1 MISKRIERTVIRN
14 TNVIEL
20 LDDLDV
26 SYKRYGD
33 EVRIVCPFHQNA
45 NGYNLSINVE
55 KRVFCCFSHGCEKNG
70 YNLVDLVMRIMKT
83 DDRERAIRYMAS
95 LANLEIDLLCRNI
108 TKYSYKNKKG
118 LLSFKDS
125 TLSFI
130 KEYRT
135 VEAEDE
141 SAVYKE
147 SQIRE
152 WHNALL
158 ESKYPL
164 RYLTEERKL
173 TDWDIENFWIG
184 FDPEEEDIIF
194 PVYSTDGKLKAV
206 VRRTLSEEKAEY
218 FGKYKV
224 IGAKSECLYGL
235 YEAQG
240 EGYDLSKIILV
251 EGVFDAIALH
261 RMGYTAVALLG
272 TSISKYQ
279 LKLLYELS
287 PAEIILCLDNDS
299 CKGEDED
306 SGKNGV
312 IRSINQFS
320 KAGFNLDEIS
330 VIQLSGYQDP
340 DEVPEKEFRKMYENR
355 ISAIDFYLMQQIR

>member
-1 MISKRIERTVIRN
+1 MIPKRIERFVIRN
-14 TNVIEL
+14 TDVIEL

-26 SYKRYGD
+26 NYKRYGD
-33 EVRIVCPFHQNA
+33 EIRIICPFHRNA
-45 NGYNLSINVE
+45 NGYNLSINVK

-83 DDRERAIRYMAS
+83 DDRERAVRYLAG
-95 LANLEIDLLCRNI
+95 LANLEIDLLGRNI
-108 TKYSYKNKKG
+108 TKEHKNKKG
-118 LLSFKDS
+118 ILSFKES

-130 KEYRT
+130 KEFRT
-135 VEAEDE
+135 IEEEGE
-141 SAVYKE
+141 STVYQE
-147 SQIRE
+147 WQIRE

-158 ESKYPL
+158 KSRYPL

-173 TDWDIENFWIG
+173 TDWDIENFYLG
-184 FDPEEEDIIF
+184 FDPEEKDIIF
-194 PVYSTDGKLKAV
+194 PVYSTEGKLKAV

-218 FGKYKV
+218 FGKYKA

-235 YEAQG
+235 YEAKSV
-240 EGYDLSKIILV
+240 GYDLNKIILV

-272 TSISKYQ
+272 TSLSKYQ
-279 LKLLYELS
+279 LKILYELC
-287 PAEIILCLDNDS
+287 PDEIILCLDNDS

-306 SGKNGV
+306 AGKNGV
-312 IRSINQFS
+312 LRVINQFS
-320 KAGFNLDEIS
+320 KLCFNLDNIS
-330 VIQLSGYQDP
+330 VLRLSGYQDP

>member
-1 MISKRIERTVIRN
+1 LISKRIERTVIRN

-33 EVRIVCPFHQNA
+33 EVRIVCPFHRNA
-45 NGYNLSINVE
+45 NGYNLSINVK

-83 DDRERAIRYMAS
+83 DDREKAIRYMAS
-95 LANLEIDLLCRNI
+95 LANLEIDYLGRNI
-108 TKYSYKNKKG
+108 TKDSYKNKKG

-130 KEYRT
+130 KECRT
-135 VEAEDE
+135 VEEEDE

-164 RYLTEERKL
+164 HYLTKERKL
-173 TDWDIENFWIG
+173 TDWDIENFYIG
-184 FDPEEEDIIF
+184 FDAEEEDIIF

-235 YEAQG
+235 YEAQSLD
-240 EGYDLSKIILV
+240 YDLNKIILV

-272 TSISKYQ
+272 TSISKWQ
-279 LKLLYELS
+279 LKMLYELS

-312 IRSINQFS
+312 LRNINQFS

-355 ISAIDFYLMQQIR
+355 ISAIDFYLTQQVR